1 MILYYLST
9 FTCLLMAGYMWFTQI
24 VFYPSFRFV
33 DNSQWSEFCRVKKI
47 NTSMVQYPIMMF
59 ELGSSLILFFLATK
73 SPSYPIFAAATLLLI
88 ILWIYN
94 FLVTAKT
101 LKELENGFDNA
112 LHQKLLKQNCVKT
125 AGWTLRFVLLI
136 STIVLKF

>member
-1 MILYYLST
+1 
-9 FTCLLMAGYMWFTQI
+9 
-24 VFYPSFRFV
+24 
-33 DNSQWSEFCRVKKI
+33 
-47 NTSMVQYPIMMF
+47 MVQYPIMMF

-101 LKELENGFDNA
+101 LKDLENGFDNE
-112 LHQKLLKQNCVKT
+112 LYQKLLKQNWVKT